1 MEIDSTVIF
10 AFFLTLLAG
19 LSTGVGGLIAFTPYA
34 KKDNF
39 LAFGLG
45 LAAGAMLFISFFE
58 MLFGALDFLAED
70 RGFSS
75 AFAEVV
81 LYFMSGLIIIALLTG
96 LIEYILK
103 RKGLQL
109 TDLSTISSDKQEGD
123 KSKKLYRSGIV
134 TAVALAVHNLPEGLV
149 TFLATIQDVQLGI
162 GIAIAIAIHNI
173 PEGMAVSLPI
183 YRATG
188 NKKKAILITVIAG
201 LSEPI
206 GALLAYFLFFQ
217 DFSEAAMEIVNIFLA
232 TIMIYVSLFEILPTA
247 SQLDCPNHT
256 KWGLLAGMAVM
267 GATLVFLM

>member
-34 KKDNF
+34 KKDSF

-45 LAAGAMLFISFFE
+45 LAAGAMLFISFFD
-58 MLFGALDFLAED
+58 MLFGALDFLSDEND
-70 RGFSS
+70 FTS
-75 AFAEVV
+75 AFSVV
-81 LYFMSGLIIIALLTG
+81 VFYFLGGILFIALLTS
-96 LIEYILK
+96 IVEYILNS
-103 RKGLQL
+103 KGLKKA
-109 TDLSTISSDKQEGD
+109 DLSNLTSENKDSG

-134 TAVALAVHNLPEGLV
+134 TAIALAVHNLPEGLV
-149 TFLATIQDVQLGI
+149 TFLATIQDVKLGI

-188 NKKKAILITVIAG
+188 NKIKAITITIIAG

-206 GALLAYFLFFQ
+206 GALIAYFLFFQ
-217 DFSEAAMEIVNIFLA
+217 DLSEEAMEVVNIFLA

-247 SQLDCPNHT
+247 SQLDHPNQT
-256 KWGLLAGMAVM
+256 KWGLLVGMIVM

>member
-1 MEIDSTVIF
+1 MELDSTLYF

-58 MLFGALDFLAED
+58 MLYGALDFLTEQ
-70 RGFSS
+70 RGFSA
-75 AFAEVV
+75 AFTMTS
-81 LYFMSGLIIIALLTG
+81 LYFLGGLMVIAIITEAV
-96 LIEYILK
+96 EYILK
-103 RKGLQL
+103 NKGIK
-109 TDLSTISSDKQEGD
+109 TSDLSGITSNEKNNGS
-123 KSKKLYRSGIV
+123 SKKLYRSGIV
-134 TAVALAVHNLPEGLV
+134 TAIALGVHNLPEGLI

-188 NKKKAILITVIAG
+188 NKKKAIGITFLTG

-206 GALLAYFLFFQ
+206 GAILAYFLFFQ
-217 DFSEAAMEIVNIFLA
+217 NVGEEAMEVVSIFLA

-247 SQLDCPNHT
+247 FQLDHPHHT
-256 KWGLLAGMAVM
+256 KWGILVGMVIM
-267 GATLVFLM
+267 GLTLSYLM

>member
-1 MEIDSTVIF
+1 MDIDSIVVF

-19 LSTGVGGLIAFTPYA
+19 LSTGVGGLIAFTAFA
-34 KKDNF
+34 KKDYF

-58 MLFGALDFLAED
+58 MLFGALNFLKDE
-70 RGFSS
+70 RGFST
-75 AFAEVV
+75 AFALVS
-81 LYFMSGLIIIALLTG
+81 LYFLGGLLIIAILTSVVESF
-96 LIEYILK
+96 LNK
-103 RKGLQL
+103 KGLKKA
-109 TDLSTISSDKQEGD
+109 DLSNISSDKYD
-123 KSKKLYRSGIV
+123 SKKSKKMYRSGMV
-134 TAVALAVHNLPEGLV
+134 TAIALAVHNLPEGLV

-188 NKKKAILITVIAG
+188 NKKKAIFITVISG

-217 DFSEAAMEIVNIFLA
+217 DVSDEAMEIVNIFLA
-232 TIMIYVSLFEILPTA
+232 TIMIYVSVFEILPTA
-247 SQLDCPNHT
+247 FQLDHPQYA
-256 KWGLLAGMAVM
+256 KWGLIAGMAVM
-267 GATLVFLM
+267 GATLVYLM

>member
-34 KKDNF
+34 KKDSF

-45 LAAGAMLFISFFE
+45 LAAGAMLFISFFD
-58 MLFGALDFLAED
+58 MLFGALDFLSDEND
-70 RGFSS
+70 FTS
-75 AFAEVV
+75 AFSVV
-81 LYFMSGLIIIALLTG
+81 VFYFLGGILFIALLTS
-96 LIEYILK
+96 IVEYILNS
-103 RKGLQL
+103 KGLKKA
-109 TDLSTISSDKQEGD
+109 DLSNLTSENKDSG

-134 TAVALAVHNLPEGLV
+134 TAIALAVHNLPEGLV
-149 TFLATIQDVQLGI
+149 TFLATIQDVKLGI

-188 NKKKAILITVIAG
+188 NKIKAITITIIAG

-206 GALLAYFLFFQ
+206 GALIAYFLFFQ
-217 DFSEAAMEIVNIFLA
+217 DLSKEAMEVVNIFLA

-247 SQLDCPNHT
+247 SQLDHPNQT
-256 KWGLLAGMAVM
+256 KWGLLVGMIVM